1 MKRVS
6 AFRDQFR
13 GHRVYSPTAGS
24 NVGHN
29 WIITDTSAAG
39 APTHAP
45 VDGGKGLKVDMA
57 STSEAENLC
66 ASWGDILGVD
76 IDDILEVR
84 IRIKQNQATIDAA
97 SSLAFGVAGDRND
110 AIDSVAQHALFR
122 LIGSN
127 AIVCESDDGTTDVD
141 DVATGKSLTNAPK
154 DFIISFARSK
164 ADVRFFADGQPV
176 AEGTTFDMSA
186 YTGALQPFVQLQKTA
201 DTNVDGYTL
210 EDFEIIARDN

>member
-6 AFRDQFR
+6 AFRDQFL

-24 NVGHN
+24 NIGHN
-29 WIITDTSAAG
+29 WLITDTSAAG
-39 APTHAP
+39 TPTYAP
-45 VDGGKGLKVDMA
+45 VDGGKGLKTDLEA
-57 STSEAENLC
+57 TSEVQNVC
-66 ASWGDILGVD
+66 ASWGDKLGVD

-122 LIGSN
+122 LIGN
-127 AIVCESDDGTTDVD
+127 NNLVCESDDGTTDKD
-141 DVATGKSLTNAPK
+141 DVATGKTLSNAAK
-154 DFIISFARSK
+154 DFLISFALGK
-164 ADVRFFADGQPV
+164 GDVRFFVDGEPV
-176 AEGTTFDMSA
+176 AEGTKFDMSA

-201 DTNVDGYTL
+201 DTNADGYTL